1 MLPQNAPNIPK
12 PVRRREPHESRK
24 MALQP
29 RSKRGARQAQRP
41 TAPTRA
47 RFPHSEC
54 PPQSHPS
61 EKIPIMVA
69 LATEQ
74 VIDVH
79 HWNDSLF
86 SFRTTRDPGF
96 RFDSGQFV
104 MIGLEVDG
112 RPLMR
117 AYSIASAA
125 WEEHLEFFSIKVQN
139 GPLTSRL
146 QHLKPGDALTVS
158 RKPTGTLVLTDL
170 KPGRHLYLLGTGT
183 GLAPFM
189 SVIRDPETYERYD
202 KIVLAHGVRN
212 INDLAYADYLQNE
225 LPQHDYLGEL
235 VREKLIYYPTI
246 TREPFRNRGRIT
258 DNIVDGAM
266 SQAIGLPPL
275 NPETDR
281 LMLCGSPAM
290 LDDLCALLDA
300 RGFQASPR
308 TREPGDYVI
317 ERAFVEK

>member
-1 MLPQNAPNIPK
+1 
-12 PVRRREPHESRK
+12 
-24 MALQP
+24 
-29 RSKRGARQAQRP
+29 
-41 TAPTRA
+41 
-47 RFPHSEC
+47 
-54 PPQSHPS
+54 
-61 EKIPIMVA
+61 MVA

-170 KPGRHLYLLGTGT
+170 KPGKHLYLLGTGT

-235 VREKLIYYPTI
+235 VREKLIYYPTV